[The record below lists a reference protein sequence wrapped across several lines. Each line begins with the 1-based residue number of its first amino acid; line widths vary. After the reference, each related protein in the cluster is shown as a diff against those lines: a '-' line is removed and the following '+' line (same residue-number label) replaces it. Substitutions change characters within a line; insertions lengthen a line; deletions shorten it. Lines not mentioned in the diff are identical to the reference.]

1 MRAGVGFLVG
11 AASAATLSFCP
22 PPAVAQ
28 HGAENGEWRVWGGDA
43 GNTRYTALDQIDR
56 GNVAELEVAWI
67 WRADNFGGTLEYK
80 NETTPLMV
88 GGTLYFTAGDRR
100 AVIAAD
106 AGTGETR
113 WVWRTSDAPVPAVR
127 RNSRGVAYWTDGTQ
141 ERIVTVTPEYKLV
154 ALDARTGQPISSFG
168 ENGIVDLFTQLEPD
182 ANLDPAIGTL
192 MNTSPPSIAGDVI
205 VVPTSLANART
216 PASMRYVKG
225 DILAFNVRTGKK
237 LWAFHTIPRAGEF
250 GADTWL
256 DESNE
261 YTGHAGAWTPFAVD
275 EALGYIYLP
284 VEAATG
290 DQYGGHRPGAN
301 LFSSS
306 IVCLDIETGERVW
319 HHQLI
324 HHDIWDWDPPAAP
337 ILADLVVDGRPIPAV
352 IQLSKTAFAFA
363 FDRRTG
369 EPVFP
374 IEERP
379 VPQDGA
385 AGEWLSPTQPFPT
398 KPPPFDHQG
407 LAVADLIDYT
417 AELERLA
424 LVAIEG
430 YRIGP
435 MFTPPSIVDPA
446 RGLKGTLMFPGSGG
460 ANWEGGAVD
469 PDTGLLYVGSATRTD
484 TAVYGVRPPSPGESD
499 MRFVGTESRGPML
512 DDGLPIV
519 KPPWGRITAIDMNR
533 GEIVWQVPN
542 GDTPPAIANHPLLR
556 GVELPRT
563 GSASRAGI
571 LVTRTLLFAGEG
583 YGGQPVF
590 RAYDKAT
597 GEIVWEAPIPG
608 GEQTG
613 LPMAYLHAGKQF
625 IVFAAAGN
633 PATRTHANLVAY
645 ALP

>member
-1 MRAGVGFLVG
+1 MG
-11 AASAATLSFCP
+11 AALAATLLCGAS
-22 PPAVAQ
+22 PAIAQRGVA
-28 HGAENGEWRVWGGDA
+28 NGEWHVWGGDG

-56 GNVAELEVAWI
+56 TNVSALEVAWI
-67 WRADNFGGTLEYK
+67 WRAEDLGSTVEYK
-80 NETTPLMV
+80 NETTPLMID
-88 GGTLYFTAGDRR
+88 GRLYFTAGDRR
-100 AVIAAD
+100 AVVAAD

-113 WVWRTSDAPVPAVR
+113 WVWRTADAPTPAVR
-127 RNSRGVAYWTDGTQ
+127 RNSRGVAYWTDGT
-141 ERIVTVTPEYKLV
+141 EARIVTVTPEYKLV
-154 ALDARTGQPISSFG
+154 ALDAKTGEPIATFG
-168 ENGIVDLFTQLEPD
+168 VNGAVDLFTQLEPD
-182 ANLDPAIGTL
+182 ANFDSAVGTL
-192 MNTSPPSIAGDVI
+192 MNTSPPAIARDVI

-216 PASMRYVKG
+216 PASMKYVKG
-225 DILAFNVRTGKK
+225 DILAFDVRTGKK
-237 LWAFHTIPRAGEF
+237 LWVFHTIPRTGEF
-250 GADTWL
+250 GAETWL
-256 DESNE
+256 DGSNG

-275 EALGYIYLP
+275 AAAGYIYVP

-290 DQYGGHRPGAN
+290 DQYGGHRPGTN

-306 IVCLDIETGERVW
+306 IVCLDVETGERVW
-319 HHQLI
+319 HQQLI

-337 ILADLVVDGRPIPAV
+337 ILADLEVDGRAIPAV

-379 VPQDGA
+379 VPQGGA
-385 AGEWLSPTQPFPT
+385 PGEWLSPTQPFPT
-398 KPPPFDHQG
+398 RPPPFDRQG
-407 LAVADLIDYT
+407 LSTADLIDYT
-417 AELERLA
+417 PELERLA
-424 LVAIEG
+424 RAAIEG

-446 RGLKGTLMFPGSGG
+446 QGRKGTLMFPGSGG
-460 ANWEGGAVD
+460 ANWEGGGID
-469 PDTGLLYVGSATRTD
+469 PDTGFLYVGSATRTD
-484 TAVYGVRPPSPGESD
+484 TAVYGVRPPLPGESD
-499 MRFVGTESRGPML
+499 MRFVGTESRGPTL
-512 DDGLPIV
+512 DGIPIV

-542 GDTPPAIANHPLLR
+542 GDTPAAIANHPLLR

-597 GEIVWEAPIPG
+597 GEILWEAPIPG

-613 LPMAYLHAGKQF
+613 LPIAYLHGGKQF
-625 IVFAAAGN
+625 VVFAAAGS
-633 PATRTHANLVAY
+633 PARRTSASLVAY
-645 ALP
+645 ALPD